1 MYKITT
7 IPGDGIGKE
16 VMKPTLELL
25 ETVNADFDF
34 IYQEAGKECYE
45 KHGTNLPVQTID
57 SCRESDSTL
66 FGAVTSIPEQ
76 KSAIV
81 TLRRQLDLYINQ
93 RPIKSYTDDNID
105 FSIIRE
111 NSEGLYSHLEEDH
124 GDEAIAIRKITYKG
138 SERICD
144 YAFEYAQKT
153 EKERVTAAHKANV
166 LPLTDGVF
174 KKSFYKIAGHYP
186 NILANDYYIDAMA
199 MYLITDPARFD
210 VVVTTNLFGDILSDQ
225 GGGLLGSLGLIPSAN
240 IGKDNALFE
249 PVHGS
254 APDIA
259 GQNKANPI
267 AMILSA
273 GLMLEFLGMQKEA
286 LNIQKSVENVVKEGK
301 IRTPDLGG
309 TNSTQEMCDEIIRNL
324 Q

>member
-16 VMKPTLELL
+16 VMKPTLEIL
-25 ETVNADFDF
+25 ETINANFDF

-45 KHGTNLPVQTID
+45 KNGTNLPEETIT
-57 SCRESDSTL
+57 SCKESDSTL

-81 TLRRQLDLYINQ
+81 TLRRELDLHINQ
-93 RPIKSYTDDNID
+93 RPIKSYTDNNID
-105 FSIIRE
+105 FTIIRE
-111 NSEGLYSHLEEDH
+111 NSEGLYSHLEEDY
-124 GDEAIAIRKITYKG
+124 GEEAIAIRKITYKS
-138 SERICD
+138 SERICN
-144 YAFEYAQKT
+144 YAFEYANKT
-153 EKERVTAAHKANV
+153 GLKKVTAAHKANV

-174 KKSFYKIAGHYP
+174 KKSFYKEAEKYP
-186 NILANDYYIDAMA
+186 QIKANDYYIDAMA
-199 MYLITDPARFD
+199 MYLITNPAQFD
-210 VVVTTNLFGDILSDQ
+210 VIVTTNLFGDILSDQ

-240 IGKDNALFE
+240 IGKDNGLFE

-267 AMILSA
+267 AMILSSS
-273 GLMLEFLGMQKEA
+273 LMLELLGMQKEA
-286 LNIQKSVENVVKEGK
+286 NNIQKTIENVIKEGK
-301 IRTPDLGG
+301 VKTPDLGG
-309 TNSTQEMCDEIIRNL
+309 TNNTQEMCDEIIRKL
-324 Q
+324 

>member
-1 MYKITT
+1 MYNITT

-25 ETVNADFDF
+25 ETINANFDF

-45 KHGTNLPVQTID
+45 KHGTNLPDETIN
-57 SCRESDSTL
+57 SCKESDSTL

-93 RPIKSYTDDNID
+93 RPIKSYNDDKIN
-105 FSIIRE
+105 FTIIRE
-111 NSEGLYSHLEEDH
+111 NSEGLYSHMEEDY
-124 GDEAIAIRKITYKG
+124 GDEAIAIRKITYTG

-144 YAFEYAQKT
+144 YAFEYADKT
-153 EKERVTAAHKANV
+153 GKEKVTAAHKANV

-174 KKSFYKIAGHYP
+174 KKSFYKIAEKYP
-186 NILANDYYIDAMA
+186 QIKANDYYIDAMA
-199 MYLITDPARFD
+199 MYLITNPAQFD
-210 VVVTTNLFGDILSDQ
+210 VIVTTNLFGDILSDQ

-240 IGKDNALFE
+240 IGRDNGLFE

-267 AMILSA
+267 AMILSSS
-273 GLMLEFLGMQKEA
+273 LMLEFLGMQKEA
-286 LNIQKSVENVVKEGK
+286 DNIQNTIEKVVKEGK
-301 IRTPDLGG
+301 IKTPDLGG
-309 TNSTQEMCDEIIRNL
+309 TNTTQEMSDEIIRNL
-324 Q
+324 